1 MCAKTVEVEIDP
13 NRVRSNEIAEIVGDF
28 SKIRNETGWSPA
40 IPLEKTL
47 RDLLDY
53 WRQKTKESSSIN
65 I

>member
-1 MCAKTVEVEIDP
+1 MAIGTP
-13 NRVRSNEIAEIVGDF
+13 NGGTS
-28 SKIRNETGWSPA
+28 SPA